1 MATDD
6 AGVLQSIEQ
15 DFKEAAGVASEAGA
29 ADEAGS
35 VNDTGAVG
43 EAGALDAE
51 AAAAA
56 DEAGAPPELILSE
69 REIGRAVRRLERH
82 GMTEGNVVALVRMAS
97 KHEAH
102 RAHKRGHHRGF
113 LRGLHHGR
121 RHGWWDPPGYEVPWR
136 RGRLMQEFRYDIIER
151 YRRAHG
157 GAVRQGRGFY
167 YGTLE
172 VQFSVEGTQS
182 DAAFVV
188 NVPDSDNPVVDSCFN
203 LAIDD
208 VSTTWFGGPHVLNVG
223 DTNLQNPGQNLYPD
237 EVMIIEAVS
246 GYLKG
251 IRIMYPLTDNGD
263 GGEFSPA
270 PTGSILRALTGQE
283 LIWDRAGRILPI
295 ETFNQFDDTCE
306 IARALSEASTFYFTW
321 SDKQLGGNRT
331 INNKLVGR
339 FSQVPGNARLGL
351 AEAPGAGAHLDLER
365 GYLWCLDKQFQA
377 SVDAGG
383 NGLFD
388 AEIHTDESVLFP
400 FQPISLFGSDGPV
413 LPTGLALYWQFVVHG
428 TSLLPARDV
437 ERYERLPRRRL

>member
-1 MATDD
+1 MQTDD
-6 AGVLQSIEQ
+6 AGVLQSIDQ
-15 DFKEAAGVASEAGA
+15 DFKEAAGVAEEAGD

-35 VNDTGAVG
+35 VEDAGDAE
-43 EAGALDAE
+43 EAGALDSD

-56 DEAGAPPELILSE
+56 EEAGAPPRLILSE
-69 REIGRAVRRLERH
+69 RELAKAVRKLERN
-82 GMTEGNVVALVRMAS
+82 GLTEGKVVALVRLAS

-102 RAHKRGHHRGF
+102 RAHKRAHKRGF
-113 LRGLHHGR
+113 KRGVVHGR
-121 RHGWWDPPGYEVPWR
+121 RRGWWAPPGFEVPWR
-136 RGRLMQEFRYDIIER
+136 RGRLMQEFRYDIINR
-151 YRRAHG
+151 YKRIHG
-157 GAVRQGRGFY
+157 GAIRQGRGFY
-167 YGTLE
+167 YGTME
-172 VQFSVEGTQS
+172 VNFTVEGTVS

-188 NVPDSDNPVVDSCFN
+188 DVPGPDNPVIDNCFN

-208 VSTTWFGGPHVLNVG
+208 VSMNWFGGPHQLNAG

-251 IRIMYPLTDNGD
+251 IRIMYPVEDLK
-263 GGEFSPA
+263 PA
-270 PTGSILRALTGQE
+270 PKGNILKALTGQE

-306 IARALSEASTFYFTW
+306 IARALGEASTFYFSW
-321 SDKQLGGNRT
+321 SDKQLGGNKT
-331 INNKLVGR
+331 LATKLIGR
-339 FSQVPGNARLGL
+339 FSQIPGNARLGL
-351 AEAPGAGAHLDLER
+351 RDASGAGAHLDLER

-377 SVDAGG
+377 SVDQGG

-388 AEIHTDESVLFP
+388 AELHTDESVLFP
-400 FQPISLFGSDGPV
+400 FQPIRLFGSERPV

-428 TSLLPARDV
+428 TSLLPAREV